1 MISFIG
7 SYHAALGGGAL
18 IAYVTV
24 GALIPFVTSRLS
36 GDDGVRFGTKSGQL
50 PDLCLTVYGGLSE
63 TIQYGQGKR
72 RMEEIDRRTRTALKR

>member
-36 GDDGVRFGTKSGQL
+36 GDDGVRFRTKSGQL
-50 PDLCLTVYGGLSE
+50 SGFVLDSLRGLSE
-63 TIQYGQGKR
+63 TIQYGQNKR
-72 RMEEIDRRTRTALKR
+72 RMEEIDRRTEQLSR